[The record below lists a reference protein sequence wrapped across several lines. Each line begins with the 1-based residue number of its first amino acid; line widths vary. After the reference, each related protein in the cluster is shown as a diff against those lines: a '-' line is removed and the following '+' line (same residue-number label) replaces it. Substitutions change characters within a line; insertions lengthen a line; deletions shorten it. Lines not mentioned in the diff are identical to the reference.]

1 MAAVMVQA
9 AVGCAAVSGGALA
22 VAFISVNIVPWV
34 CAARCRDR
42 LPLRIVAAV
51 SWAGWPQ
58 V

>member
-22 VAFISVNIVPWV
+22 VAFISVSIVPWV